1 MFVTISDHLEKK
13 TFPKLA
19 VTKVPFLEDAVCN
32 SLRWACWAMGHFRV
46 WIGLMVKK
54 AQKQ

>member
-1 MFVTISDHLEKK
+1 MFVTISDHLGKK

-19 VTKVPFLEDAVCN
+19 VTKVPFLEDAVQLLALGLLGDG
-32 SLRWACWAMGHFRV
+32 SLRV
-46 WIGLMVKK
+46 WIGLMVKE